1 MKKSIRLGAGVFTRL
16 SIAAMSLAVA
26 SSVQAQSFE
35 VNPVIVTAT
44 RQEQR
49 ANESIASVSVIER
62 EEITQM
68 GVNTLGELLSRGP
81 GIEFSRQGSP
91 GSAETVF
98 IRGANGGHTLV
109 LVDGVRIGSASLG
122 TTALEAIPLEQVQRV
137 EVLRGPGSALYGS
150 DAIGGVINVITVSGP
165 NANASTVGGSIGI
178 GTQNTFATHVS
189 ASHKLEATSLSL
201 NAGASGSAG
210 INSLLTTTNPGYNA
224 DKDGYKSQNFGLNLT
239 HRLDGNLQ
247 IGGGIINSK
256 ANSHYD
262 AYQMDTSWNSVN
274 GNLNY
279 LRKHEMTAANAHVK
293 FSPTEKW
300 EATFRVAH
308 SVDSDEQTSSS
319 VDSPNDRYKTSQNQ
333 YTFQNDIALPLGKG
347 LLLVERLEQ
356 KLDSNNTYS
365 IYERTVD
372 SYAAGW
378 NGKLGLNS
386 FQVNFRQD
394 HSSQYGEKTSQYFGY
409 GFQISSAWSIAS
421 SYGTAFKAPTFND
434 LYFPVTPGVGGGNPN
449 LKPEEAVNR
458 EVNLRFDN
466 GMIKGHWTH
475 FDNRIKNLIQWA
487 DDGSGAWFPDN
498 IASASIKGEELGVA
512 VQVNSW
518 KYKADITFQNP
529 KDDLTNARLMSR
541 AKRYGTFSS
550 IYSTLD
556 YKLGAEVRLVGSRYY
571 DPSTP
576 TLMGGYSL
584 FNLFGEYKLSKDWK
598 AFARLD
604 NVFDRNYELAHVSS
618 APIAVYGV
626 PGRTA
631 FVGVRYLLK

>member
-1 MKKSIRLGAGVFTRL
+1 MKKSIRLGARAFAPAL
-16 SIAAMSLAVA
+16 SLLSLAIA
-26 SSVQAQSFE
+26 SSIQAQDIE
-35 VNPVIVTAT
+35 INPVIVTAT

-62 EEITQM
+62 DEIIQA
-68 GVNTLGELLSRGP
+68 GVNTLGELLSKGP
-81 GIEFSRQGSP
+81 GVEFSRQGSP

-109 LVDGVRIGSASLG
+109 LIDGVRIGSASLG
-122 TTALEAIPLEQVQRV
+122 TTALEAIPLEQVQRI

-150 DAIGGVINVITVSGP
+150 DAIGGVINVITM
-165 NANASTVGGSIGI
+165 NAKSSNAPAIAGSVGV
-178 GTQNTFATHVS
+178 GTQKTFATHVS
-189 ASHKLEATSLSL
+189 TSHKFEATSLTL
-201 NAGASGSAG
+201 NAGVTGSAG

-224 DKDGYKSQNFGLNLT
+224 DKDGHKSQNFGLNFV
-239 HRLDGNLQ
+239 HRLDKNFQ
-247 IGGGIINSK
+247 VGGGLLNSK
-256 ANSHYD
+256 TKSNYD
-262 AYQMDTSWNSVN
+262 AYQTDVGWNRVN

-279 LRKHEMTAANAHVK
+279 LRTHEVFAANAYAK

-300 EATFRVAH
+300 DATLRVAN

-319 VDSPNDRYKTSQNQ
+319 VGSPNDRYKTSQNQ
-333 YTFQNDIALPLGKG
+333 YTFQNDISMPVGKG

-356 KLDSNNTYS
+356 KLDSNNIYS
-365 IYERTVD
+365 IYDRTVD

-378 NGKLGLNS
+378 NGKLGRSSLQLNL
-386 FQVNFRQD
+386 RQD
-394 HSSQYGEKTSQYFGY
+394 HNSQYGEKASQFFGY
-409 GFQISSAWSIAS
+409 GYQISTAWSLAT

-434 LYFPVTPGVGGGNPN
+434 LYFPVTPFVGGGNPN

-458 EVNLRFDN
+458 EVNLRFN
-466 GMIKGHWTH
+466 YGNIKGHWTH

-487 DDGSGAWFPDN
+487 DDGTGAWFPAN
-498 IASASIKGEELGVA
+498 IASASIKGEEIGVA
-512 VQVNSW
+512 VQVNAW
-518 KYKADITFQNP
+518 RFRADLTFQDP
-529 KDDLTNARLMSR
+529 KDDQTNTRLMSR
-541 AKRYGTFSS
+541 AKRYGTFVSN
-550 IYSTLD
+550 YSTTD
-556 YKLGAEVRLVGSRYY
+556 YKLGAELRLVGSRFY

-584 FNLFGEYKLSKDWK
+584 FNLFGEYTLNKDLK

-604 NVFDRNYELAHVSS
+604 NVFNRSYELAHVSS

-631 FVGVRYLLK
+631 FVGVRFLLK

>member
-1 MKKSIRLGAGVFTRL
+1 MKKSIRLGARAFAPAL
-16 SIAAMSLAVA
+16 SLLSLAIA
-26 SSVQAQSFE
+26 SSIQAQDIE
-35 VNPVIVTAT
+35 INPVIVTAT

-62 EEITQM
+62 DEIIQA
-68 GVNTLGELLSRGP
+68 GVNTLGELLSKGP
-81 GIEFSRQGSP
+81 GVEFSRQGSP

-109 LVDGVRIGSASLG
+109 LIDGVRIGSASLG
-122 TTALEAIPLEQVQRV
+122 TTALEAIPLEQVQRI

-150 DAIGGVINVITVSGP
+150 DAIGGVINVITM
-165 NANASTVGGSIGI
+165 NAKSSNAPAIAGSVGV
-178 GTQNTFATHVS
+178 GTQKTFATHVS
-189 ASHKLEATSLSL
+189 TSHKFEATSLTL
-201 NAGASGSAG
+201 NAGVTGSAG

-224 DKDGYKSQNFGLNLT
+224 DKDGHKSQNFGLNFV
-239 HRLDGNLQ
+239 HRLDKNFQ
-247 IGGGIINSK
+247 VGGGLLNSK
-256 ANSHYD
+256 TKSNYD
-262 AYQMDTSWNSVN
+262 AYQTDVGWNRVN

-279 LRKHEMTAANAHVK
+279 LRTHEVFAANAYAK

-300 EATFRVAH
+300 DATLRVAN

-319 VDSPNDRYKTSQNQ
+319 VGSPNDRYKTSQNQ
-333 YTFQNDIALPLGKG
+333 YTFQNDLSMPVGKG

-356 KLDSNNTYS
+356 KLDSNNIYS
-365 IYERTVD
+365 IYDRTVD

-378 NGKLGLNS
+378 NGKLGRSSLQLNL
-386 FQVNFRQD
+386 RQD
-394 HSSQYGEKTSQYFGY
+394 HNSQYGEKASQFFGY
-409 GFQISSAWSIAS
+409 GYQISTAWSLAT

-434 LYFPVTPGVGGGNPN
+434 LYFPVTPFVGGGNPN

-458 EVNLRFDN
+458 EVNLRFN
-466 GMIKGHWTH
+466 YGNIKGHWTH

-487 DDGSGAWFPDN
+487 DDGTGAWFPAN
-498 IASASIKGEELGVA
+498 IASASIKGEEIGVA
-512 VQVNSW
+512 VQVNAW
-518 KYKADITFQNP
+518 RFRADLTFQDP
-529 KDDLTNARLMSR
+529 KDDQTNTRLMSR
-541 AKRYGTFSS
+541 AKRYGTFVSN
-550 IYSTLD
+550 YSTTD
-556 YKLGAEVRLVGSRYY
+556 YKLGAELRLVGSRFY

-584 FNLFGEYKLSKDWK
+584 FNLFGEYTLNKDLK

-604 NVFDRNYELAHVSS
+604 NVFNRSYELAHVSS

-631 FVGVRYLLK
+631 FVGVRFLLK

>member
-1 MKKSIRLGAGVFTRL
+1 MKKSIRLGARAFAPAL
-16 SIAAMSLAVA
+16 SLLSLAIA
-26 SSVQAQSFE
+26 SSIQAQDIE
-35 VNPVIVTAT
+35 INPVIVTAT

-62 EEITQM
+62 DEIIQA
-68 GVNTLGELLSRGP
+68 GVNTLGELLSKGP
-81 GIEFSRQGSP
+81 GVEFSRQGSP

-109 LVDGVRIGSASLG
+109 LIDGVRIGSASLG
-122 TTALEAIPLEQVQRV
+122 TTALEAIPLEQVQRI

-150 DAIGGVINVITVSGP
+150 DAIGGVINVITM
-165 NANASTVGGSIGI
+165 NAKSSNAPAIAGSVGV
-178 GTQNTFATHVS
+178 GTQKTFATHVS
-189 ASHKLEATSLSL
+189 TSHKFEATSLTL
-201 NAGASGSAG
+201 NAGVTGSAG

-224 DKDGYKSQNFGLNLT
+224 DKDGHKSQNFGLNFV
-239 HRLDGNLQ
+239 HRLDKNFQ
-247 IGGGIINSK
+247 VGGGLLNSK
-256 ANSHYD
+256 TKSNYD
-262 AYQMDTSWNSVN
+262 AYQTDVGWNRVN

-279 LRKHEMTAANAHVK
+279 LRTHEVFAANAYAK

-300 EATFRVAH
+300 DATLRVAN

-319 VDSPNDRYKTSQNQ
+319 VGSPNDRYKTSQNQ
-333 YTFQNDIALPLGKG
+333 YTFQNDFSMPVGKG

-356 KLDSNNTYS
+356 KLDSNNIYS
-365 IYERTVD
+365 IYDRTVD

-378 NGKLGLNS
+378 NGKLGRSSLQLNL
-386 FQVNFRQD
+386 RQD
-394 HSSQYGEKTSQYFGY
+394 HNSQYGEKASQFFGY
-409 GFQISSAWSIAS
+409 GYQISTAWSLAT

-434 LYFPVTPGVGGGNPN
+434 LYFPVTPFVGGGNPN

-458 EVNLRFDN
+458 EVNLRFN
-466 GMIKGHWTH
+466 YGNIKGHWTH

-487 DDGSGAWFPDN
+487 DDGTGAWFPAN
-498 IASASIKGEELGVA
+498 IASASIKGEEIGVA
-512 VQVNSW
+512 VQVNAW
-518 KYKADITFQNP
+518 RFRADLTFQDP
-529 KDDLTNARLMSR
+529 KDDQTNTRLMSR
-541 AKRYGTFSS
+541 AKRYGTFVSN
-550 IYSTLD
+550 YSTTD
-556 YKLGAEVRLVGSRYY
+556 YKLGAELRLVGSRFY

-584 FNLFGEYKLSKDWK
+584 FNLLGEYTLNKDLK

-604 NVFDRNYELAHVSS
+604 NVFNRSYELAHVSS

-631 FVGVRYLLK
+631 FVGVRFLLK